1 MNSRVIK
8 SNAGIKAPPSITLA
22 WCISILAAW
31 MLSSPFPDCLPI
43 VSFPLRF
50 SYNQS
55 AIILCVILLLTAS
68 PASLRACIVCV
79 MFLRAVFEVWKG
91 LFPQF
96 TAQYFTIRTVALHAL
111 CFHLAVVSIIESH
124 RSIVF
129 LTLFLACFHFATEY
143 SVLSHFPSFSTSV
156 CDSHDYVAAISHKF
170 FWRAARDCA
179 LYCICCLDN
188 VWLKTYLCS

>member
-1 MNSRVIK
+1 MEFGSYYPTVVSKLHNSCLHACQSALFI
-8 SNAGIKAPPSITLA
+8 SN
-22 WCISILAAW
+22 
-31 MLSSPFPDCLPI
+31 CLPI
-43 VSFPLRF
+43 VSLPLCF

-79 MFLRAVFEVWKG
+79 IVFRAVFEVWKG
-91 LFPQF
+91 LSPQF
-96 TAQYFTIRTVALHAL
+96 TAQSFTVRTVALHAL
-111 CFHLAVVSIIESH
+111 CFHLAIVSILESH

-170 FWRAARDCA
+170 FWIATRDCA

-188 VWLKTYLCS
+188 VWLKIYLCS